1 MVYPNQKDSAWYLV
15 GKKNELEKSLS
26 RKIARF
32 RRNSRVI
39 PGFFSFL
46 INKVGPGHLLK
57 FFTKDVSPE
66 VWRAAFSGSLWAWMV
81 WAGLGWA
88 LFLLHTKDTH
98 WLRMWRPS
106 CSSCALRDASALSCS
121 GSEPGWSWLPATTES
136 SKQSWSSRIIGFHC
150 QKNHPVLQSG
160 SFFIQ
165 HYLFCSWSLASVTS
179 SPGVVA
185 YTALKLRLYSFQLQN
200 NSVLH
205 TSAASETITSYMVH
219 FCNSLTKMAASCW
232 TDLSV
237 VSRGRGRDRECRHS
251 PNVVTN
257 NFNFNQTLFGL

>member
-1 MVYPNQKDSAWYLV
+1 MTAFLLQLLGSSSGLQQQNHQNKVEAA
-15 GKKNELEKSLS
+15 EKSDS
-26 RKIARF
+26 IA
-32 RRNSRVI
+32 I
-39 PGFFSFL
+39 SF
-46 INKVGPGHLLK
+46 
-57 FFTKDVSPE
+57 
-66 VWRAAFSGSLWAWMV
+66 
-81 WAGLGWA
+81 
-88 LFLLHTKDTH
+88 
-98 WLRMWRPS
+98 
-106 CSSCALRDASALSCS
+106 C
-121 GSEPGWSWLPATTES
+121 
-136 SKQSWSSRIIGFHC
+136 
-150 QKNHPVLQSG
+150 
-160 SFFIQ
+160 IQ

-257 NFNFNQTLFGL
+257 NFNFNQTLFGS

>member
-1 MVYPNQKDSAWYLV
+1 MAYPNQKDSAWYLV

-66 VWRAAFSGSLWAWMV
+66 VWRAAFSGSLWAWM
-81 WAGLGWA
+81 GL
-88 LFLLHTKDTH
+88 L
-98 WLRMWRPS
+98 
-106 CSSCALRDASALSCS
+106 
-121 GSEPGWSWLPATTES
+121 
-136 SKQSWSSRIIGFHC
+136 
-150 QKNHPVLQSG
+150 
-160 SFFIQ
+160 
-165 HYLFCSWSLASVTS
+165 
-179 SPGVVA
+179 
-185 YTALKLRLYSFQLQN
+185 LRLYCWDTLPASLKLFTTVCYTLKRETLGSN
-200 NSVLH
+200 LYDNS
-205 TSAASETITSYMVH
+205 AITGDKMH
-219 FCNSLTKMAASCW
+219 MAASCW
-232 TDLSV
+232 PDWVCHQL

-257 NFNFNQTLFGL
+257 NFNFNQTLFGS

>member
-1 MVYPNQKDSAWYLV
+1 MAYPNQKDSAWYLV
-15 GKKNELEKSLS
+15 GEKNELEKSRS

-81 WAGLGWA
+81 WAGLGFVS

-106 CSSCALRDASALSCS
+106 CSSCALMFRFRARMVWAACNNTIIKTQLNQQNKLFLLPKKSSNSADWFILYST
-121 GSEPGWSWLPATTES
+121 L
-136 SKQSWSSRIIGFHC
+136 
-150 QKNHPVLQSG
+150 PVLQ
-160 SFFIQ
+160 
-165 HYLFCSWSLASVTS
+165 LELASVNS

-185 YTALKLRLYSFQLQN
+185 YTALWAGWAYCWDCTVGTHCLPLWNYSQLYVYTEERNTWFKF
-200 NSVLH
+200 V
-205 TSAASETITSYMVH
+205 
-219 FCNSLTKMAASCW
+219 W
-232 TDLSV
+232 
-237 VSRGRGRDRECRHS
+237 
-251 PNVVTN
+251 
-257 NFNFNQTLFGL
+257 